1 MFTTKQ
7 MNLIHF
13 CAVEVDRQEDA
24 PRRVADMLW
33 AWNIVA
39 RDIKHGRSHSMT
51 IREMMTPEYVQYIA
65 LRTQPD
71 RGVYRAGPVV
81 IRNRS
86 VGPKHTEIPRLMAI
100 VFSKETLN
108 ALTPTQVYIE
118 FEKIH
123 PFSDGNGR
131 VGLIIFNA
139 LNGTIAT
146 PMRPEVGNVFA

>member
-1 MFTTKQ
+1 MFTKKQ

-24 PRRVADMLW
+24 PSRVYNMLN
-33 AWNIVA
+33 AWNEVA
-39 RDIKHGRSHSMT
+39 KDIRQGRSHRA
-51 IREMMTPEYVQYIA
+51 ICEMLTTEYVQYIA
-65 LRTQPD
+65 LKTQPN

-81 IRNRS
+81 INHRS
-86 VGPKHTEIPRLMAI
+86 VGPHHSEIRRLMAI
-100 VFSKETLN
+100 VFSKEALT
-108 ALTPTQVYIE
+108 ALTPLQVYIE

-139 LNGTIAT
+139 LNGSIET
-146 PMRPEVGNVFA
+146 PLRPNVGNVFA